1 MSSAFVFEGLKM
13 HLKARGMTYADVAR
27 GLRISEPTVKRIFAQ
42 RNCDLRRLQKLC
54 ELIQVDLAEL
64 ARGLPRSDRLIH
76 RLTHEQ
82 EEELMADPRLFIVA
96 VCAIHQMRVEDITSI
111 YDIEPAECV
120 ALHLRLEKIG
130 ILELHENNRIRLRL
144 ARTFPW
150 IPDGPIMRYA
160 KSQCGDFF
168 NYSFSGPG
176 QLMRMITVRITREA
190 QEALVKRLEEVAREY
205 NDQHS
210 ADARLPLDERHQ
222 ISVLLAV
229 RPWEPASFKAL
240 RRKNW
245 GSGR

>member
-42 RNCDLRRLQKLC
+42 RNCDLKRLQELC
-54 ELIQVDLAEL
+54 EFIQVDLAEL
-64 ARGLPRSDRLIH
+64 ARGLPRNDRLIH

-96 VCAIHQMRVEDITSI
+96 VCAIHQLRVEEITSI
-111 YDIEPAECV
+111 YDIDAAECV
-120 ALHLRLEKIG
+120 ALLLRLEKIG

-144 ARTFPW
+144 ARTFAW

-160 KSQCGDFF
+160 KSQCSDFF
-168 NYSFSGPG
+168 NYAFSGAG

-210 ADARLPLDERHQ
+210 ADARLPLGERHQ

-240 RRKNW
+240 RRKKP
-245 GSGR
+245 

>member
-42 RNCDLRRLQKLC
+42 KNCDLKRLQALC
-54 ELIQVDLAEL
+54 EFVQVDLAEL
-64 ARGLPRSDRLIH
+64 ARGLPRRDRFIH
-76 RLTHEQ
+76 RLTSEQ
-82 EEELMADPRLFIVA
+82 EEELMADTRLFIVA
-96 VCAIHQMRVEDITSI
+96 VCAIHQMRVEDISVL
-111 YDIEPAECV
+111 YDIEPPECV
-120 ALHLRLEKIG
+120 ALLLRLEKIG

-144 ARTFPW
+144 ARTFAW

-160 KSQCGDFF
+160 KSQTADFF

-176 QLMRMITVRITREA
+176 QIMRMITVRITREA

-222 ISVLLAV
+222 ISVLVAA

-240 RRKNW
+240 RRKK
-245 GSGR
+245 

>member
-42 RNCDLRRLQKLC
+42 RNCDLKRLQELC
-54 ELIQVDLAEL
+54 EFIQVDLAEL
-64 ARGLPRSDRLIH
+64 ARGLPRNDRLIH

-96 VCAIHQMRVEDITSI
+96 VCAIHQLRVEDITSI
-111 YDIEPAECV
+111 YDIEAAECV
-120 ALHLRLEKIG
+120 ALLLRLEKIG

-144 ARTFPW
+144 ARTFAW

-160 KSQCGDFF
+160 SSQCADFF
-168 NYSFSGPG
+168 NYAFSGPG

-210 ADARLPLDERHQ
+210 ADARLPLGERHQ

-240 RRKNW
+240 RRKKP
-245 GSGR
+245 